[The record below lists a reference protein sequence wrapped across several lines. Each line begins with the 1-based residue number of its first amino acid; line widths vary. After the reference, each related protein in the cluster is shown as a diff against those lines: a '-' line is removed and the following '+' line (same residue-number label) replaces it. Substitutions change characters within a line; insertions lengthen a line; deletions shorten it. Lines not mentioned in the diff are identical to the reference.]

1 MPHNHIINIR
11 CTLLSMDIS
20 VTYRNCLYM
29 DVYGQNGQIV
39 YYLIRNYLCVSS
51 VSMLQVRKLSQ

>member
-11 CTLLSMDIS
+11 CTRLSMAIS
-20 VTYRNCLYM
+20 ATDLNYLYM

-39 YYLIRNYLCVSS
+39 YYLIKNYLCVSS